1 MSDLDQP
8 CHLNRAQFLHMIQ
21 HDVREDLSYLLR
33 LDGLRTEFK
42 QAFESVQEVANSELL
57 FLVLTNFVSVQILE
71 VHEKEL
77 SELPSLE
84 ILVFERHIF
93 QSCNMID

>member
-8 CHLNRAQFLHMIQ
+8 CHLNRAQFLHMIH
-21 HDVREDLSYLLR
+21 HDVREDLCYLLR

-84 ILVFERHIF
+84 ILVVERHIF
-93 QSCNMID
+93 QSRNMID